1 MFRAEIDGRALTF
14 FHTNMVDVNMTF
26 ADRETETRWQQE
38 TGEAIDGTLRGRR
51 LDIYPFLITTWKEW
65 RERHPKT
72 LVMEPVPGFE
82 EMYENMWRA
91 IQARTPGRA
100 GPPADRIRRQDPR
113 LPAYERVIGLEAGG
127 AKRAYPLE
135 VLKKELV
142 VNDRLGSELVWLIYT
157 PRSDTVTVF
166 SRNLD
171 GRTLSFEMHPRSGD
185 LIDVQTGSRWNAYG
199 ECVEGELRGSRL
211 KALIGMPQFW
221 WAWAAF
227 YAGTD
232 IYAGT
237 GVPPR

>member
-14 FHTNMVDVNMTF
+14 FHTNMVNVNMTF
-26 ADRETETRWQQE
+26 ADRETGTRWQQE

-100 GPPADRIRRQDPR
+100 GPPADRIRREDPR

-142 VNDRLGSELVWLIYT
+142 VNDRLGSELVVLIYT

-171 GRTLSFEMHPRSGD
+171 GRTLSFEMRPRSGD

-199 ECVEGELRGSRL
+199 EGVEGELRGSRL

>member
-14 FHTNMVDVNMTF
+14 FHTDMVNVNMTF
-26 ADRETETRWQQE
+26 ADRETGTRWQQE

-72 LVMEPVPGFE
+72 RVMEPVPGFE

-100 GPPADRIRRQDPR
+100 GPPADRIRREDPR

-127 AKRAYPLE
+127 TKRAYPLE

-142 VNDRLGSELVWLIYT
+142 VNDRLGSELVLLIYT

-166 SRNLD
+166 SRNLA
-171 GRTLSFEMHPRSGD
+171 GRTLSFEMRPQSGD

-199 ECVEGELRGSRL
+199 EGVEGELRGSRL